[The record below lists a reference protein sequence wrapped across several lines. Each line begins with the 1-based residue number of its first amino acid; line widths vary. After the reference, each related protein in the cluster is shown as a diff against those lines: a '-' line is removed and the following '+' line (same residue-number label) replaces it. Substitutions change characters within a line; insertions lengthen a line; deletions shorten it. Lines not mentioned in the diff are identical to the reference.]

1 MKKILLSLAI
11 LFALFL
17 GIQSQTYASAN
28 NLNIW
33 NFKSQGSQVT
43 RNDKL
48 NNIKSWGQF
57 IEVSKGWE
65 KGIFNTLILFAR
77 DMKNLFYAVATV
89 FFLIISFKLIVSN
102 NTEEELGKFKKW
114 IIWIT
119 VWLVVMQLAFTFT
132 KLIFDKHI
140 WETLAFS
147 LMQNLIE
154 PLINLLM
161 TLTSIFFIAIAIF
174 AFYRLITANGNE
186 EAVKK
191 WKMTILHAIIGFML
205 VKFARGI
212 VETIYGKIDCN
223 NTDLG
228 IIVIEWG
235 NCINRANLTGWVE
248 IIVTLINWLNGF
260 VGLAVVL
267 MIMYTGS
274 QILLSGGDEEKL
286 KKGKQALIYIA
297 IWLGILA
304 MNYLILTFF
313 LIPQT
318 AI

>member
-1 MKKILLSLAI
+1 M
-11 LFALFL
+11 FTCFL
-17 GIQSQTYASAN
+17 WTQSQTFATAN

-33 NFKSQGSQVT
+33 AFKSQGSQVT

-48 NNIKSWGQF
+48 NNIADWNQF
-57 IEVSKGWE
+57 IEVSKWGE

-77 DMKNLFYAVATV
+77 DMKNLFYAVATI

-102 NTEEELGKFKKW
+102 NTEEELWKFKKG

-119 VWLVVMQLAFTFT
+119 VWLIVMQLAFTFT
-132 KLIFDKHI
+132 RLIFDKRI
-140 WETLAFS
+140 GETLAFS

-154 PLINLLM
+154 PIINLLM
-161 TLTSIFFIAIAIF
+161 TLASIFFIAIAIF

-186 EAVKK
+186 ETVKK

-205 VKFARGI
+205 IKFARGI

-223 NTDLG
+223 NVDLW
-228 IIVIEWG
+228 IVTIEWG
-235 NCINRANLTGWVE
+235 NCINRANLTGGVE

-260 VGLAVVL
+260 VWLAVVI

-286 KKGKQALIYIA
+286 KKWKQALIYIA
-297 IWLGILA
+297 IWLAILA